1 MRVLCWRGIHNT
13 ATAPPSGG
21 VFAFCAM
28 MCNVDTKRC
37 NLCDESKPLV
47 DFYRHKKNN
56 RIYSACKKCH
66 CARTALRIRSNPEK
80 RSESNWKQRGIDCTW
95 AQFEQMMQEQDS
107 VCAICEMPEPSGRN
121 LAVDH
126 SHETGEVR
134 GLLCTLCNVTVGKF
148 EGGRIPLNRFL
159 HYMSPEEDNPNGTFT

>member
-1 MRVLCWRGIHNT
+1 
-13 ATAPPSGG
+13 
-21 VFAFCAM
+21 M
-28 MCNVDTKRC
+28 MCNVDTQECTMCHEVKS
-37 NLCDESKPLV
+37 LA
-47 DFYRHKKNN
+47 DFYFYKRDGKQGSPY
-56 RIYSACKKCH
+56 RYCKVCH
-66 CARTALRIRSNPEK
+66 NARTRRWHKENPDV
-80 RSESNWKQRGIDCTW
+80 RRESNWKTREISCTVE
-95 AQFEQMMQEQDS
+95 QYEQMMQEQDS

-159 HYMSPEEDNPNGTFT
+159 HYMSPEEDKPNGTFT